1 MIMER
6 LWSLQYFG
14 PTKKGKIYVGSYE
27 ENPLKI
33 HRPSFNIELKAASLW
48 AAFKISL

>member
-1 MIMER
+1 MVTAVLR
-6 LWSLQYFG
+6 TNG
-14 PTKKGKIYVGSYE
+14 KPTKKGKIYVGSYE